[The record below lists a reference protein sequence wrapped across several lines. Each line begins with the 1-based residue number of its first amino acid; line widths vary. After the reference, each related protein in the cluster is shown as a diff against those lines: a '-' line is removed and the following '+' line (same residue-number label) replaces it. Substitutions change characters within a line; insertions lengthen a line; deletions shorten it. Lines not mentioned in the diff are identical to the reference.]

1 MRRRNRPGC
10 LGLKALAA
18 LLLAAAITFLAVLQ
32 HSTTTLP
39 PRALVKSE
47 SKASG
52 ALRAVRAADADHAS
66 QAKGDDERRE
76 ELNQALRARAQA
88 ADAAASAAQAREQA
102 SNARAAAAE
111 RRAVQ
116 AEAALEAREQARNA
130 TQFLKCTHRTKAYG
144 AAWLARTELL
154 KRQRMS
160 QDKNALEYASFH
172 ILTESIRLGA
182 TALKAADDSFW
193 VNHVSGYEH
202 AVSKRE
208 GADVA
213 ENNVN
218 AMVRV
223 LTDKLCIPRTTTPP
237 TSTLALIPFYSGL
250 ARDGAL
256 HRACIIHAQRAV
268 RAAGGSVEAS
278 YCHPARAGVRCQGL
292 GPDKRCWTEASCEPD
307 PRPALRE
314 ARLRGWTRCTRTRGI
329 DKDLP
334 NTGTAHSMSSGA
346 TKLKTLKAVLCSV
359 LSFCKA
365 ALVGVCTSRDY
376 ESVTE
381 LLGTLPAGQARAVL
395 LNCEQA
401 PAYLPYKLLRLV
413 QRHAKGTLNASRVA
427 PAARGVVPWISELD
441 FDFVLYDEADQ
452 TLHFEGTALRDVF
465 DVLTQHPDYY
475 VAPQRYEKGWG
486 GIPRFVLQGNLSRTM
501 NKCDPKL
508 PRLAYT

>member
-1 MRRRNRPGC
+1 M
-10 LGLKALAA
+10 
-18 LLLAAAITFLAVLQ
+18 
-32 HSTTTLP
+32 
-39 PRALVKSE
+39 
-47 SKASG
+47 
-52 ALRAVRAADADHAS
+52 
-66 QAKGDDERRE
+66 
-76 ELNQALRARAQA
+76 
-88 ADAAASAAQAREQA
+88 
-102 SNARAAAAE
+102 
-111 RRAVQ
+111 
-116 AEAALEAREQARNA
+116 
-130 TQFLKCTHRTKAYG
+130 
-144 AAWLARTELL
+144 
-154 KRQRMS
+154 
-160 QDKNALEYASFH
+160 
-172 ILTESIRLGA
+172 
-182 TALKAADDSFW
+182 
-193 VNHVSGYEH
+193 
-202 AVSKRE
+202 
-208 GADVA
+208 
-213 ENNVN
+213 
-218 AMVRV
+218 
-223 LTDKLCIPRTTTPP
+223 
-237 TSTLALIPFYSGL
+237 PFYSGL

-395 LNCEQA
+395 LNCEQT

-413 QRHAKGTLNASRVA
+413 QRHAKGTLNATHVA
-427 PAARGVVPWISELD
+427 PAARVVVPWLSALE
-441 FDFVLYDEADQ
+441 FEYVLYDEADQ

-486 GIPRFVLQGNLSRTM
+486 GIPRFILQGNLSRSM
-501 NKCDPKL
+501 NKCDPNL